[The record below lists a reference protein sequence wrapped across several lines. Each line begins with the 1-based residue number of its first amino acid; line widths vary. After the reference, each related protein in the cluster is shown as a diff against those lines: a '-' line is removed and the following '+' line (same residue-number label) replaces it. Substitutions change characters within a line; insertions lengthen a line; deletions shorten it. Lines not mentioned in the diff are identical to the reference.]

1 MFLLNSVDFQQLK
14 QLMFLAEYWVYKLKQ
29 VDISRVSI
37 ADRNRALGYLE
48 AGWTV
53 PRVARHVG
61 VHQQTNAVADRP
73 RSGRPRVTSD
83 RQDRHIVTSYF
94 YQHHPQLSRPLEHIA
109 DQSAMIQFVTV
120 CITDVLMLIRF
131 QEDVIV

>member
-53 PRVARHVG
+53 PRVASMLVYINRPTQLQIGHG
-61 VHQQTNAVADRP
+61 AEDR
-73 RSGRPRVTSD
+73 G
-83 RQDRHIVTSYF
+83 
-94 YQHHPQLSRPLEHIA
+94 
-109 DQSAMIQFVTV
+109 
-120 CITDVLMLIRF
+120 
-131 QEDVIV
+131 